1 MVEFALVI
9 PLFLIILTG
18 IIEFAFVFNAELGLN
33 DATRNASLAAAEAGN
48 NSGADC
54 AILNSVQASI
64 GAPMD
69 PALIQ
74 SVTIFQAD
82 PATGA
87 SLGPKDVYT
96 YDAVAQPCPFGM
108 KIYSVNFSATP
119 SPGTYPATGS
129 EGTGGRCDV
138 LEGCSATAPLDNVGV
153 SISYHYNYHTPL
165 GNFLSLPGWGSGFGL
180 TWSNVM
186 RMEPTL

>member
-1 MVEFALVI
+1 VI
-9 PLFLIILTG
+9 PLFIILLTAT
-18 IIEFAFVFNAELGLN
+18 IEFAFVFNAALGLN

-48 NSGADC
+48 FSGADC
-54 AILNSVQASI
+54 PILNSVQTSI

-74 SVTIFQAD
+74 SVTIFKAN
-82 PATGA
+82 PTNGS
-87 SLGPKDVYT
+87 SLGPEDVYT
-96 YDAVAQPCPFGM
+96 YDAAVQPCEFGE
-108 KIYSVNFSATP
+108 KTYSVNFSPAP

-129 EGTGGRCDV
+129 EGSGGRCDV
-138 LEGCSATAPLDNVGV
+138 LEGCGATAPLDNIGV
-153 SISYHYNYHTPL
+153 SITYHYNYHTPL
-165 GNFLSLPGWGSGFGL
+165 GDFLSLPGWGSGFNL